1 MDWCIALQC
10 NLSITLVSLIA
21 MPSLLHVI
29 RINAFIVF
37 ILVVFPLKVFSFF
50 LVFISVP
57 SCLSININFCKS
69 TKPIQFHVVIYFHY
83 AINWWGRPN
92 YKWRSPISVWMRQF
106 WSIFFTSLFQWNY
119 YLKGKPPSELPQGW
133 LGWST
138 IQIRLIQ
145 TADIEFVFLLIRGN

>member
-1 MDWCIALQC
+1 MHCIAMQLVHNSCITHC
-10 NLSITLVSLIA
+10 NALSITCNQNK
-21 MPSLLHVI
+21 
-29 RINAFIVF
+29 RIHCIHSCGFSTKS
-37 ILVVFPLKVFSFF
+37 ILFF